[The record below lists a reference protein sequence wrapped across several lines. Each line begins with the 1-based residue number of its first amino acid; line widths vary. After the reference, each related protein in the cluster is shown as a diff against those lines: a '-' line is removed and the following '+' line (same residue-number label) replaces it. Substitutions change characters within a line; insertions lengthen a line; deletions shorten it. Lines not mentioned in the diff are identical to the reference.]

1 MLIHNSSITGA
12 QAPTAEDS
20 PVFGNDTRVGNAPV
34 TQSELARNW
43 KLLIACVAG
52 CGFCIAGLATY
63 SIGPFVK
70 PLEADMGWSRAQVQA
85 GTIFSYGLTA
95 FGGIVA
101 AFMIERFGM
110 RRCAIFGLAGTGV
123 GFLVASTATSL
134 AGFYAAFA
142 LAAALGSMGGFIT
155 WSRAITG
162 AFDKRRGLALAIAL
176 SGTGFSGSLLPPI
189 LVWVIEHYG
198 WRSGFVALACVP
210 TLIALPLA
218 ALLFRPVERTVQS
231 RRQPVDPALPG
242 LSVGQSVRSYRFW
255 VLLVSI
261 IALYLGINGIIPNLI
276 PSLTDDGHSADQAA
290 LAQSAFAVALVGG
303 RLGVGY
309 LIDRFWAPGVA
320 AMVIIP
326 SMIGCLILMS
336 RPTIGMAMLA
346 AGLVG
351 MAAGAE
357 LDLLALLTSRYFG
370 IRNFPRVYS
379 FLYAAVAASGSIAPF
394 TFAKLYELTGS
405 YHISFGISAGLF
417 AFGGSI
423 LLTLGR
429 YPKFVVPQPVDMP
442 AAE

>member
-1 MLIHNSSITGA
+1 MAWNSPETGGGEA
-12 QAPTAEDS
+12 ANSRGE
-20 PVFGNDTRVGNAPV
+20 F
-34 TQSELARNW
+34 ARNW
-43 KLLIACVAG
+43 RLLIACVAG

-70 PLEADMGWSRAQVQA
+70 PLEASMGWSRAEVQA

-110 RRCAIFGLAGTGV
+110 RRCAIFGLAGTGL
-123 GFLVASTATSL
+123 GFLTASFANSL
-134 AGFYAAFA
+134 LGFYAAFG
-142 LAAALGSMGGFIT
+142 LAAALGSMGSFIT

-162 AFDKRRGLALAIAL
+162 AFDKRRGLALAVAL

-189 LVWVIEHYG
+189 LVWVIEHHG
-198 WRSGFVALACVP
+198 WRAGFVALACVP

-218 ALLFRPVERTVQS
+218 FIFFRPVEQAAKAAGDRAANA
-231 RRQPVDPALPG
+231 DLPG

-261 IALYLGINGIIPNLI
+261 VALYLGINGIIPNLI
-276 PSLTDDGHSADQAA
+276 PSLTDDGHSAQKAA
-290 LAQSAFAVALVGG
+290 LAQSAFALALVGG

-309 LIDRFWAPGVA
+309 LVDRFWAPGIA
-320 AMVIIP
+320 AMVLTP
-326 SMIGCLILMS
+326 SLIGCLILMTNPS
-336 RPTIGMAMLA
+336 IEMAILA
-346 AGLVG
+346 AALVG

-357 LDLLALLTSRYFG
+357 LDLLAFLTSRYFG

-405 YHISFGISAGLF
+405 YDVSFGISAVLF
-417 AFGGSI
+417 ALGGPV

-429 YPKFVVPQPVDMP
+429 YPKFTVAAPVEMETGELAV
-442 AAE
+442 AAGR